1 MLFAVRLRSCL
12 VFSNYTV
19 PLLVLL
25 LFCENVLMIW
35 SNAAAKTERKIGESL
50 VARICLHCVEKQ
62 EGPRR
67 IRQQHE
73 Q

>member
-1 MLFAVRLRSCL
+1 
-12 VFSNYTV
+12 
-19 PLLVLL
+19 
-25 LFCENVLMIW
+25 MIW

-50 VARICLHCVEKQ
+50 VARICLHRVEKQ